1 MNEYTNEELI
11 RMARWQ
17 RRLLYAL
24 VYSWVCGLFIIVLI
38 RCCDSASIANLLLV
52 AKYVINI
59 AFAVV
64 FYVIYYKLLLT
75 YHSQSFKIFAGVLGV
90 LMAVPLVNLIMLL
103 VVTNPATRILK
114 TAGLRVGLLGV
125 SEHELCKLQD

>member
-24 VYSWVCGLFIIVLI
+24 VYSWVCVLFIIVLI
-38 RCCDSASIANLLLV
+38 RFCDSASIANLLLV
-52 AKYVINI
+52 AKYVVNI

-75 YHSQSFKIFAGVLGV
+75 YHGLSFKIFAGVLGI

-114 TAGLRVGLLGV
+114 TAGLRVGLLSV